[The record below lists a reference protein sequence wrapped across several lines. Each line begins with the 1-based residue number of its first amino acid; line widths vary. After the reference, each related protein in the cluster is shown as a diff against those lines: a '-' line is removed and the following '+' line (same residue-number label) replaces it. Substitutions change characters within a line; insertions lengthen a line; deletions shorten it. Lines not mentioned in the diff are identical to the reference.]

1 MRTLCLIG
9 EIYDAAG
16 RLDRCKEML
25 ERAYNRSSVG
35 RTVLYRLVEVTT
47 ELGQYDEALK
57 YYSEYVQ
64 IAPNDNNR
72 FILKYRIYKGAGSSA
87 KNLIPILEEYL
98 EQEHAEKWA
107 YELATLYQQAG
118 QIQECLSMCDNLVL
132 WFHSGKYVKKALEL
146 KKRYAKLTPKQQK
159 IYDACMHE
167 DVQNHYSEGDE
178 CASSR
183 SKEETD
189 GDVLAENINSQA
201 EKEIAEEKVYARKAE
216 KKKEPLSTQALRSA
230 AAEKGVP
237 SKLAEGRAK
246 TEDGHKSITASNADV
261 VNTKEKYVFISYS
274 SKNQRIAD
282 SVRFMLLEKG
292 VPCWMAPYDIPAG
305 SKYAYVIN
313 DALENCACLLLLLS
327 NASQNSQFVEREI
340 ERAISYKKAII
351 PMQLEELELN
361 SGFKF
366 YIGNCQIIS
375 VPEIRENSPEFDRI
389 LKGINCYL

>member
-1 MRTLCLIG
+1 
-9 EIYDAAG
+9 
-16 RLDRCKEML
+16 ML
-25 ERAYNRSSVG
+25 ERAYNRSAVG

-47 ELGQYDEALK
+47 ALGQYDEALE
-57 YYSEYVQ
+57 YYSEYEQ
-64 IAPNDNNR
+64 IAPCDNNR
-72 FILKYRIYKGAGSSA
+72 YVLKYLLYKGRGSA
-87 KNLIPILEEYL
+87 PQDLIPILEEYL
-98 EQEHAEKWA
+98 KQEYTERWA
-107 YELATLYQQAG
+107 YELATVYQQAG
-118 QIQECLSMCDNLVL
+118 QIQKCLAACDNLVL
-132 WFHSGKYVKKALEL
+132 CFPSGKYVKKALDL
-146 KKRYAKLTPKQQK
+146 KKRYAMLTPKQQQ
-159 IYDACMHE
+159 IYAICLRE
-167 DVQNHYSEGDE
+167 DE
-178 CASSR
+178 
-183 SKEETD
+183 
-189 GDVLAENINSQA
+189 
-201 EKEIAEEKVYARKAE
+201 
-216 KKKEPLSTQALRSA
+216 
-230 AAEKGVP
+230 
-237 SKLAEGRAK
+237 
-246 TEDGHKSITASNADV
+246 HKSITASNADT

-375 VPEIRENSPEFDRI
+375 VPEIRKNSPEFDRI
-389 LKGINCYL
+389 LKGINRYL